1 MAFRGSKMA
10 LSLGTCTKNGPIRA
24 TYVGKMR
31 VFAIFK
37 ASRASE
43 MAFSL
48 ETSSKNGFLAPSSG
62 QLGHLRATWAHLE
75 AILGDL
81 GAILAHL
88 GVILGHIGAILARF
102 GPFQASL
109 GGPENDDFAGDIFQ
123 KWHLGVI
130 LEGAWTS

>member
-1 MAFRGSKMA
+1 MGASWGHIGR
-10 LSLGTCTKNGPIRA
+10 KNL
-24 TYVGKMR
+24 GKMR

-37 ASRASE
+37 ASRALE
-43 MAFSL
+43 TAFSL
-48 ETSSKNGFLAPSSG
+48 ETSSRNGFLAPSSE

-75 AILGDL
+75 AILGNL
-81 GAILAHL
+81 EAILAHL
-88 GVILGHIGAILARF
+88 GVVLGQIGAILGRF